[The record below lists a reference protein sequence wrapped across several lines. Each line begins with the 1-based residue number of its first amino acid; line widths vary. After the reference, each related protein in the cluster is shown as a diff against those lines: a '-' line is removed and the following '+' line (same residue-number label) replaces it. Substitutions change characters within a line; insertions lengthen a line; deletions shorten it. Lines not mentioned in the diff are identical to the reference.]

1 MKITTGTN
9 KKMNGL
15 IKKDLLQLKS
25 YEKTLISFIIIFI
38 LLSILQLLI
47 SNNSGLLSILSII
60 ITLGFGMF
68 SIVSFNYDELAK
80 SDKYISTLPVT
91 KEEIIQSKYY
101 FIISANVIGLFISIP
116 INILLYILLI
126 DKIMVDT
133 NVLEFLNITF
143 GGLLGI
149 GILEAIQIP
158 CIYKY
163 GAEKA
168 KMQIFMIGIIII
180 VLGMILIG
188 AICYWFELL
197 LIDIETLSILFPF
210 ASILLI
216 IIVYYMSYKFSCKIY
231 SKKEF

>member
-15 IKKDLLQLKS
+15 MKKDLLQLKN
-25 YEKTLISFIIIFI
+25 YKKTLISFIIIFI
-38 LLSILQLLI
+38 LLAILQFLI
-47 SNNSGLLSILSII
+47 SDNSSLYSVLSII

-68 SIVSFNYDELAK
+68 SIASFNYDEIAN
-80 SDKYISTLPVT
+80 SDKYIRTMPVT

-101 FIISANVIGLFISIP
+101 FLISATVIGAIISLP
-116 INILLYILLI
+116 INLMLYII
-126 DKIMVDT
+126 FADKIIIDT
-133 NVLEFLNITF
+133 DILGFLSMTF

-168 KMQIFMIGIIII
+168 RMQIFMIGIIII

-188 AICYWFELL
+188 GICFWLEMLS
-197 LIDIETLSILFPF
+197 IDIMDFSFFFPF
-210 ASILLI
+210 ASILLTLL
-216 IIVYYMSYKFSCKIY
+216 VYYISYNISCKIY
-231 SKKEF
+231 DKKEF